1 MRKNWWKVT
10 LYCVVASVIAFELE
24 VRFLLNFAIVTTEEG
39 YVTSDPTREL
49 IVYGAVFVAIVL
61 IGGLAFYIRMTRRE
75 IAMSAYVLAVINV
88 VSGLLVNGASG
99 TVAVIYA
106 YLSEWDSFLAVLFNR
121 LGLGTWLSALIQW
134 LLTPFIFVPFGR
146 REGK

>member
-49 IVYGAVFVAIVL
+49 IVYGAVVVASVL
-61 IGGLAFYIRMTRRE
+61 IGGLVFFRRMTRRE
-75 IAMSAYVLAVINV
+75 IAMSACVLAVINV

-99 TVAVIYA
+99 TLAVIYA
-106 YLSEWDSFLAVLFNR
+106 YLSEWDSFLAVLFYR

>member
-61 IGGLAFYIRMTRRE
+61 IGGLVFFRRMTRRE
-75 IAMSAYVLAVINV
+75 IAMSACVLAVINV

-121 LGLGTWLSALIQW
+121 LGLGIWLSALIQW

>member
-61 IGGLAFYIRMTRRE
+61 IGGLVFFRRMTRRE
-75 IAMSAYVLAVINV
+75 IAMSACVLAVINV

-99 TVAVIYA
+99 TLAVIYA
-106 YLSEWDSFLAVLFNR
+106 YLSEWDSFLAVLFYR
-121 LGLGTWLSALIQW
+121 LGLGTLLSALIQW

>member
-1 MRKNWWKVT
+1 MGVT

-61 IGGLAFYIRMTRRE
+61 IGGLVFFRRMTRRE
-75 IAMSAYVLAVINV
+75 IAMPACVLAVINV

-99 TVAVIYA
+99 TLAVIYA
-106 YLSEWDSFLAVLFNR
+106 YLSEWDSFLAVLFYR

-134 LLTPFIFVPFGR
+134 LLTPFIFVPIWTA
-146 REGK
+146 

>member
-61 IGGLAFYIRMTRRE
+61 IGGLVFFRRMTRRE
-75 IAMSAYVLAVINV
+75 IAMSACVLAVINV

-99 TVAVIYA
+99 TVAVIYTH
-106 YLSEWDSFLAVLFNR
+106 LSEWDGFLAVLFYR